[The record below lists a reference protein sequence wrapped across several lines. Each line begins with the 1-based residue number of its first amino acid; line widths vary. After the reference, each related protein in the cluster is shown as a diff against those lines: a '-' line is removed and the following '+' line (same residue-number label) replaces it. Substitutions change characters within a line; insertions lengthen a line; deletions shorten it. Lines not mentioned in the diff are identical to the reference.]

1 MHCCAPELCKRNLSF
16 PAQGGSEEADE
27 GWSDPTRRYSRCG
40 WLSSDECHELD
51 AAHMIVGLGQRLR
64 SLGMPIDHLGLHFRT
79 LHPHILGRSI
89 LWSPSKPVQIVDRE
103 ASAGPLPGSL
113 NDRVD
118 RVRQTREW
126 VIEHSDSAEP
136 LLEWFDV
143 YKGHQRGIRFV
154 PG

>member
-1 MHCCAPELCKRNLSF
+1 
-16 PAQGGSEEADE
+16 
-27 GWSDPTRRYSRCG
+27 
-40 WLSSDECHELD
+40 
-51 AAHMIVGLGQRLR
+51 MIVGLGQRLR

-113 NDRVD
+113 NDRQD